1 MAQITLLAELEIEP
15 GGLAEFKT
23 IVADMVRLVQANEPG
38 ALRYDWYLSSDGTRD
53 WNVEVFADSGAVV
66 AHMANVAE
74 LVPRLLLTATFRRVE
89 VLGDLSDEG
98 MAALGDLASSRL
110 QLIGGVVRS

>member
-1 MAQITLLAELEIEP
+1 
-15 GGLAEFKT
+15 
-23 IVADMVRLVQANEPG
+23 
-38 ALRYDWYLSSDGTRD
+38 
-53 WNVEVFADSGAVV
+53 
-66 AHMANVAE
+66 MANVAE